1 MVSLFASFG
10 PPDSGEAGFR
20 TVAGPTHG
28 LSRLLLAVGRLPSG
42 EVGPV
47 HLHFG
52 EEVLHVVSGR
62 LLIRAG
68 DDRRE
73 CGPGEV
79 IAVPAGIWHGFRV
92 LEDTVLE
99 VVAEQR
105 IGTAYPVRR
114 PDGQVD
120 LVEVYR
126 KDMPWGRQPPKGTGW
141 TPDTDMRRMLDS
153 LGIDV

>member
-1 MVSLFASFG
+1 LFAAYG
-10 PPDSGEAGFR
+10 PPDSGMAGFR
-20 TVAGPTHG
+20 TVAGAEHG
-28 LSRLLLAVGRLPSG
+28 LSGLLFAVGRLPSG
-42 EVGPV
+42 DVGPV

-68 DDRRE
+68 DERRE

-79 IAVPAGIWHGFRV
+79 IALPAGRWHGFRV
-92 LEDTVLE
+92 LEETVLA
-99 VVAEQR
+99 VLAEQR
-105 IGTAYPVRR
+105 IGTVYPVRR

-126 KDMPWGRQPPKGTGW
+126 KDMPWGRPPPEGTGW
-141 TPDTDMRRMLDS
+141 TPDADMQRILDC
-153 LGIDV
+153 LDMEV